1 MLARTLALLALLAPT
16 LAHAEEAQQDDGPSL
31 ELPESDPADEWLL
44 RGMQD
49 ERKSR
54 PGTTIGG
61 YGQLN
66 ANWQKAGPDTPVEG
80 EASVRR
86 LVVFLAHQFD
96 ERFRVYTELE
106 WENAIAGAGNQ
117 GAVEVEQVYVDW
129 KLLDET
135 LQLRAGLLLVPMGII
150 NQWHEPS
157 VFHGVERPLVDQ
169 VIIPTTWRELG
180 AGVFGESGI
189 FRYEA
194 YVVAAPD
201 PTLLSRD
208 GFSAARGL
216 GALAKADGPAF
227 TGRIEA
233 EPALGLVFGAS
244 TFIGDMGG
252 NGVFFDGDGD
262 RVRLDLPIVGWSAD
276 ARYRQHGWEAR
287 AMFAQFHMPENGTLL
302 DVQREDGS
310 PIFADPAGS
319 GVPATR
325 MEGGYVEVA
334 YDVLR
339 LLADTHQQLLPFVRL
354 EMANTQAAMPEGFD
368 ADPRF
373 NVQMATYGLTYRPI
387 TQVVFKTDFQIV
399 DRERGDDEWLANA
412 GVGFMF

>member
-1 MLARTLALLALLAPT
+1 MFARTLALLALLAPS
-16 LAHAEEAQQDDGPSL
+16 LALAEGDAPDDGPAL
-31 ELPESDPADEWLL
+31 DLPEKDPADEWLL
-44 RGMQD
+44 RGMQQD
-49 ERKSR
+49 RQSR
-54 PGTTIGG
+54 PGTTLGG

-66 ANWQKAGPDTPVEG
+66 ANWEKVGPDGPVEG

-106 WENAIAGAGNQ
+106 WENAIAGDGNA
-117 GAVEVEQVYVDW
+117 GAVEVEQAFVDW
-129 KLLDET
+129 KLVDET
-135 LQLRAGLLLVPMGII
+135 LQLRAGLLLVPMGIV

-180 AGVFGESGI
+180 AGIFGESGI

-194 YVVAAPD
+194 YVVTAPD
-201 PTLLSRD
+201 PTRLSRD
-208 GFSAARGL
+208 GFASARGL

-227 TGRIEA
+227 AGRVEA
-233 EPALGLVFGAS
+233 EPLLGLVFGAS
-244 TFIGDMGG
+244 AFLGDMGG
-252 NGVFFDGDGD
+252 NGLFYDADGD
-262 RVRLDLPIVGWSAD
+262 RVRLNLPIAGWAAD
-276 ARYRQHGWEAR
+276 ARYRQHGWELR
-287 AMFAQFHMPENGTLL
+287 AMFTQFHMPENGTLL
-302 DVQREDGS
+302 EVRNEDGS
-310 PIFADPAGS
+310 PIFADPQGA

-325 MEGGYVEVA
+325 MDGGYVEVA

-339 LLADTHQQLLPFVRL
+339 LFADTHQQLLPFVRM
-354 EMANTQAAMPEGFD
+354 EMANTQAAMPAGWK

-373 NVQMATYGLTYRPI
+373 NLNIGTFGLTYRPI
-387 TQVVFKTDFQIV
+387 AQVVFKTDLQLV
-399 DRERGDDEWLANA
+399 DRERGDDAWLANA

>member
-1 MLARTLALLALLAPT
+1 MRPLIFALLASFAPLA
-16 LAHAEEAQQDDGPSL
+16 AHAEEGPTL
-31 ELPESDPADEWLL
+31 DLPARDPADEWLL

-49 ERKSR
+49 DRQAK

-66 ANWQKAGPDTPVEG
+66 ANWQKIGPDAPVEG
-80 EASVRR
+80 EATVRR

-106 WENAIAGAGNQ
+106 WENAIAGTGND
-117 GAVEVEQVYVDW
+117 GAVEVEQVFVDW
-129 KLLDET
+129 SLLGNA

-169 VIIPTTWRELG
+169 VVIPTTWRELG

-189 FRYEA
+189 FRYEL
-194 YVVAAPD
+194 YLVTAPD
-201 PTLLSRD
+201 PAQLSRD
-208 GFSAARGL
+208 GFVAARGL
-216 GALAKADGPAF
+216 GALAKADGPALA
-227 TGRIEA
+227 GRIEA
-233 EPALGLVFGAS
+233 EPVLGLVLGAS
-244 TFIGDMGG
+244 TFVGDMGG
-252 NGVFFDGDGD
+252 NGIFFDADGD
-262 RVRLDLPIVGWSAD
+262 RVRLDLPILGWSAD
-276 ARYRQHGWEAR
+276 ARYRQHGLEAR
-287 AMFAQFHMPENGTLL
+287 VLFTQFHMPENGMLL
-302 DVQREDGS
+302 QVRNEDGS
-310 PIFADPAGS
+310 PIFADPAGN

-325 MEGGYVEVA
+325 MDGGYVEVA

-339 LLADTHQQLLPFVRL
+339 LLADTEQQLLPFVRL
-354 EMANTQAAMPEGFD
+354 EMANTQAAMPDGWD
-368 ADPRF
+368 ADPRL

-387 TQVVFKTDFQIV
+387 PQVVFKTDFQLV
-399 DRERGDDEWLANA
+399 DRERGDDEWLANT